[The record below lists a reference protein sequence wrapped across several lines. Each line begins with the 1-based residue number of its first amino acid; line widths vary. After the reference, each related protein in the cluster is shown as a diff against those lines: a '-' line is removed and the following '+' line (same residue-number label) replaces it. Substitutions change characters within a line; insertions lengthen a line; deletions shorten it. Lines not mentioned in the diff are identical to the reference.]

1 MATNELKKEWEAR
14 IADFKASGKSG
25 ATWCTANNVNIHQ
38 FYYWVK
44 KLKSSNSADIQSP
57 KWYSLEISTQSQD
70 PTNNLL
76 IRVGEVT
83 IEVKPDY
90 NPDLLLNVIRT
101 LRTIC

>member
-1 MATNELKKEWEAR
+1 MATNELKKEWEVR
-14 IADFKASGKSG
+14 IADFKASGQSG
-25 ATWCTANNVNIHQ
+25 AAWCAANNVNVHQ

-44 KLKSSNSADIQSP
+44 KFKSSNSADVQSS
-57 KWYSLEISTQSQD
+57 KWYSLEVSNHLQD

-101 LRTIC
+101 IRTIC